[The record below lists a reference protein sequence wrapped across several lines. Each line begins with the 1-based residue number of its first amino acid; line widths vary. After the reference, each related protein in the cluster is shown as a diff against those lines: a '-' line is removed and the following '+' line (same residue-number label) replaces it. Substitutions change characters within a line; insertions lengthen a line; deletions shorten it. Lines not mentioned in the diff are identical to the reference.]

1 MVAQADEIP
10 ETVLITGS
18 LIRGTAA
25 VGVPVTNLSPMDF
38 AMSGALTTA
47 DLFRTFPAANVAPG
61 PVATMSGAN
70 IERGTKVNL
79 RGLDTGN
86 ATRSLM
92 MIDGMR
98 FPGQGNGQCVIDPSI
113 IPALSM
119 DHIDVLVDGAS
130 ATYGSDAVGG
140 VINIILKRN
149 MDGAITQVRWTTTEG
164 GKNRYLASAVWG
176 RTWDGGQITLSYEW
190 NNESPDAG
198 EFPFQVRHRPL
209 AVGLRRPAP
218 LGSSLPAD
226 PLGRRPA
233 SQSGRRHKSA
243 RLPTAAMAAS
253 TAMLFRSAPARTG
266 MPARSGVGP
275 LLPGSAATLNWAD
288 FTSNGGNSGT
298 NGLRNQFDPFKIAW
312 YDARQERNGG
322 HITVDQRLTSN
333 ISFYGSGFY
342 SNRRGHFVNPSN
354 LSPSATNILSG
365 PPFRP
370 SIRTTRRAGRPVAA
384 RCAPT
389 IISAGKAPASPR
401 STSWPSATNWASTSR
416 FPASGAAASGTA
428 QTQDAELQ
436 SRQRA
441 PSNKNA
447 VSAALGWTIGT
458 IAAGRLHAGD
468 RVRGQSPRTFPIS
481 NLVCD
486 PLAYQCNSP
495 NTLAYVQGIRNFTS
509 GFGSMKRACSSTAR
523 CSIFRAAR
531 SRPRSARPTP
541 ASSCRPPCSTT
552 PAPPA

>member
-1 MVAQADEIP
+1 MSWNTTSHGSRLAALLGSASLMTMANTSPALAQGEMVAQADEIP

-38 AMSGALTTA
+38 AMTGALTTA

-98 FPGQGNGQCVIDPSI
+98 FPGQGNGQCTVDPSI

-149 MDGAITQVRWTTTEG
+149 MDGAITQVRWTTAEG

-190 NNESPDAG
+190 NNESPMPGNFHSKFGVDHSPWG
-198 EFPFQVRHRPL
+198 FDNRI
-209 AVGLRRPAP
+209 P
-218 LGSSLPAD
+218 LGSSLPAGLSTGAARRPGGPNPAGPSGD
-226 PLGRRPA
+226 QVGTSASTGNGCINCYAVPLGTGWNFGD
-233 SQSGRRHKSA
+233 Q
-243 RLPTAAMAAS
+243 
-253 TAMLFRSAPARTG
+253 APG
-266 MPARSGVGP
+266 
-275 LLPGSAATLNWAD
+275 ATLNWAD
-288 FTSNGGNSGT
+288 FTANGGNSGT

-342 SNRRGHFVNPSN
+342 SNRRGHYLNPSN
-354 LSPSATNILSG
+354 LSPSTTNILGGVTIPTFNPYYPTGG
-365 PPFRP
+365 PTGGSTLRAHYNLGFESP
-370 SIRTTRRAGRPVAA
+370 SITSFYELAQRYQLGLNIALPGDWSGRVWY
-384 RCAPT
+384 
-389 IISAGKAPASPR
+389 S
-401 STSWPSATNWASTSR
+401 
-416 FPASGAAASGTA
+416 
-428 QTQDAELQ
+428 QTQDANYNIVKGTT
-436 SRQRA
+436 
-441 PSNKNA
+441 NKAA
-447 VSAALGWTIGT
+447 VSAALGWTLPATPPAGT
-458 IAAGRLHAGD
+458 TPAIATWTKPGSVPYL
-468 RVRGQSPRTFPIS
+468 

-486 PLAYQCNSP
+486 PLAY
-495 NTLAYVQGIRNFTS
+495 TV
-509 GFGSMKRACSSTAR
+509 
-523 CSIFRAAR
+523 
-531 SRPRSARPTP
+531 
-541 ASSCRPPCSTT
+541 
-552 PAPPA
+552 